1 MSSPLVDPE
10 GFPRADIDVY
20 AVRHARAAL
29 VRLRNDHRA
38 VVEEMGRVL
47 QVVYAAPEGQEVAA
61 VVRTEGGAVERR
73 SVNGTGRVQVA
84 LAKVN
89 AVAPGSPAAQAVRS
103 HESLLSPVSYS
114 FCRREWS
121 GTTSSSNSGIW
132 TGTTRWR
139 TLGRSWRLP
148 KGYILR
154 STTQGRLD
162 VDDVFRA

>member
-20 AVRHARAAL
+20 TVRHARAAL

-89 AVAPGSPAAQAVRS
+89 AVAPGSPAAQAVRFFLFSAFSRILILLLQGMERNDLILEFGHLDGDSSLADVGALVASSEGVRLAS
-103 HESLLSPVSYS
+103 H
-114 FCRREWS
+114 
-121 GTTSSSNSGIW
+121 SS
-132 TGTTRWR
+132 
-139 TLGRSWRLP
+139 RSA
-148 KGYILR
+148 GY
-154 STTQGRLD
+154 
-162 VDDVFRA
+162 